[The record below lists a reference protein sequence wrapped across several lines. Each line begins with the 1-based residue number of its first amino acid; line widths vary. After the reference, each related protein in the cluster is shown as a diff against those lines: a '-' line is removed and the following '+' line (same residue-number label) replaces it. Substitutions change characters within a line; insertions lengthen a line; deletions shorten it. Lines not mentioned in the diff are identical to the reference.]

1 MTREEVIKLVQDSDL
16 SAAGKNTWIS
26 RIREEG
32 LTQSLVDDLKGALQI
47 EIDSGFEK
55 LGIDIS
61 DTPEFKAQ
69 EAAMVKEVE
78 AAKGDYDQKMALLA
92 SQVKQAEA
100 DAMKAVDDIK
110 IQAVKS
116 SIA

>member
-32 LTQSLVDDLKGALQI
+32 LTQSLLDDLKAVFQI
-47 EIDSGFEK
+47 EIDDGFQK
-55 LGIDIS
+55 LGINIS
-61 DTPEFKAQ
+61 DTPEYKA
-69 EAAMVKEVE
+69 EEEKMVASVQG
-78 AAKGDYDQKMALLA
+78 AQTTFNTKMAGFT
-92 SQVKQAEA
+92 SQLKQAEA
-100 DAMKAVDDIK
+100 DALKDVDDIK
-110 IQAVKS
+110 IQAIKS

>member
-32 LTQSLVDDLKGALQI
+32 LTQSLVDDLKGVFQVD
-47 EIDSGFEK
+47 IDAGFDK

-61 DTPEFKAQ
+61 DTPEYKAA
-69 EAAMVKEVE
+69 ESAMVKDVEV
-78 AAKGDYDQKMALLA
+78 AKADYDQKIAALT

-100 DAMKAVDDIK
+100 DALKAVDDIK
-110 IQAVKS
+110 IQAVKD

>member
-1 MTREEVIKLVQDSDL
+1 MTREEVIKLVQDSHL

-26 RIREEG
+26 RIRQEG
-32 LTQSLVDDLKGALQI
+32 LTKELVDDLKGAFQV
-47 EIDSGFEK
+47 EIDAGFEK

-61 DTPEFKAQ
+61 DTPEYKSA
-69 EAAMVKEVE
+69 EAAMVKDVE
-78 AAKGDYDQKMALLA
+78 AAKAGFDQKMAGLA

-100 DAMKAVDDIK
+100 DALKAVDDIK
-110 IQAVKS
+110 IQNVKS

>member
-32 LTQSLVDDLKGALQI
+32 LTQSLVDDLKGAFQV
-47 EIDSGFEK
+47 EIDAGFQQ

-61 DTPEFKAQ
+61 DTPEYKAA
-69 EAAMVKEVE
+69 EAEMVKDVE
-78 AAKGDYDQKMALLA
+78 AANAQFTQAMADIEDKVA
-92 SQVKQAEA
+92 QAQTTALEDI
-100 DAMKAVDDIK
+100 DAIK
-110 IQAVKS
+110 IQAIKDK
-116 SIA
+116 IA